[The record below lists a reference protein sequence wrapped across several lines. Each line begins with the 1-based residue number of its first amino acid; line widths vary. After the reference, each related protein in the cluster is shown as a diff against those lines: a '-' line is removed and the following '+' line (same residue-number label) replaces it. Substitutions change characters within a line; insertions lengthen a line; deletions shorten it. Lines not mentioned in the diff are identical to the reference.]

1 MRPTSFAPKV
11 LLRIPVVACRKDHL
25 KEVPAAPDKVVVLVD
40 QVLKAA
46 DKVVV
51 LADRVLK
58 AADRA
63 VVLVDRVLKAADR
76 VVVLADRVLKVA
88 DKVADRADRVL
99 KAADRVVDLVVR
111 VLKVVD
117 KVADRARKADKVSAV
132 QTWGKIMV
140 ADRLLLPL
148 PVCWNQRRQKKSTRA
163 TCPIDHVTFASV
175 IRSSSVR
182 PCQTTSRFMT
192 STRTASR

>member
-11 LLRIPVVACRKDHL
+11 LLRIPVVARRKDHL

-51 LADRVLK
+51 LADRV
-58 AADRA
+58 
-63 VVLVDRVLKAADR
+63 VDLVLKAADR

-88 DKVADRADRVL
+88 DK
-99 KAADRVVDLVVR
+99 VVDLVVR

-182 PCQTTSRFMT
+182 PYQTTSRFMT